1 MGVAAHRQGSMEA
14 ADGFTV
20 SNGLEDDYR
29 VGAAV
34 LEKPDPAELRRADF
48 RTDELASAAPAR
60 VDGSG

>member
-1 MGVAAHRQGSMEA
+1 MEA

-20 SNGLEDDYR
+20 SDGLEDDYR
-29 VGAAV
+29 VGAAG
-34 LEKPDPAELRRADF
+34 LEKPDPAELRRTGF